1 MHTGQ
6 RVGEAGDEGKGD
18 TGMVRLLA
26 KAGPCVFAVE
36 QGTVRSND
44 TGSPAHF
51 QNTQAAK
58 SISLPVLKVRV
69 IIRTGKLAGRD
80 KL

>member
-1 MHTGQ
+1 MK
-6 RVGEAGDEGKGD
+6 GKETQEWSGYQQ
-18 TGMVRLLA
+18 
-26 KAGPCVFAVE
+26 KQGPVVFPVE
-36 QGTVRSND
+36 QGTVQCND

-58 SISLPVLKVRV
+58 SISLPVLKVQV
-69 IIRTGKLAGRD
+69 VTRTGKLGGRD